1 MAEPKR
7 PMDGPKERVLKG
19 DTRPVQTPN
28 SEGAALRTNRQLQKP
43 KTIYLSHQTR
53 GATWT

>member
-1 MAEPKR
+1 MAESKR

-19 DTRPVQTPN
+19 DTHSTPTPKFQTWQYKFQTAP
-28 SEGAALRTNRQLQKP
+28 TV